1 MHNASHQ
8 IIPDLR
14 KMNSD
19 SPSLSAS
26 LVGGRVRPRCLF
38 ADPLSSPAASH
49 GEVPEADNEAIPM
62 APSKQRC
69 SYVLDDGPCS
79 EIHEEGLMA
88 ILRRYAIHSLVPLS
102 LNALLTGDRT
112 RWPSLRHTWWQLT
125 PLSLRTLMSIQVLG
139 EFYGLDMRIHEVLYS
154 YYFAL
159 LTIMPGFY
167 HLQPRDGT
175 PLVEEPSRGTRGNYP
190 FGNNWNSRYA
200 FMKIQE
206 PFFYPTFWRTVDV
219 ARPVS
224 FLGEAVAKQVLAIS
238 WCFRRVP
245 FLVSKEVLLHSR
257 LWGNIARLPASVL
270 HDEYQQAG
278 RRRRRSFYTPPPRL
292 ARETPPTAGIRL
304 ESVGTPTGGGPLMG
318 IQQRLLTE
326 LFFIRNREWLE
337 GRTEHWDP
345 EEEYRHHLL
354 WSEGLG
360 RHSGGF
366 SQVSL
371 RSVAESRV
379 SAALFLVLVSLGF
392 QDRNLSSDDIG
403 FGGLSGDPEFGPGV
417 IKNLEVYLFQFKGPY
432 SACLNEAATDT
443 CWDFAFCRSEAGH
456 YRVPALHAA
465 SAGSHYQT

>member
-19 SPSLSAS
+19 SPSLPAS

-38 ADPLSSPAASH
+38 ADPFSSPAASH

-69 SYVLDDGPCS
+69 SYVLNDGPCS
-79 EIHEEGLMA
+79 EIHEEDLMA
-88 ILRRYAIHSLVPLS
+88 ILRRYAIHSWVPLS

-159 LTIMPGFY
+159 LTIKPGFY

-175 PLVEEPSRGTRGNYP
+175 PLVDEPSRGTR
-190 FGNNWNSRYA
+190 
-200 FMKIQE
+200 
-206 PFFYPTFWRTVDV
+206 DV

-245 FLVSKEVLLHSR
+245 FLVSKEVLRHSR
-257 LWGNIARLPASVL
+257 LWGKFLLLSPCL
-270 HDEYQQAG
+270 AG

-304 ESVGTPTGGGPLMG
+304 ESVGTPTGGDMAA
-318 IQQRLLTE
+318 QRDLLIRQVTASARWE
-326 LFFIRNREWLE
+326 LLKEWLE
-337 GRTEHWDP
+337 GRMEHWDP

-403 FGGLSGDPEFGPGV
+403 FGGLSGDPEVVG
-417 IKNLEVYLFQFKGPY
+417 L
-432 SACLNEAATDT
+432 
-443 CWDFAFCRSEAGH
+443 
-456 YRVPALHAA
+456 
-465 SAGSHYQT
+465 